1 MKNKNIK
8 LISLYLLSIISF
20 YLVSEFI
27 VILSGTF
34 LIFLIFPLLPI
45 WVCMMLIVITPPS
58 LFITFLSNPK
68 SRVKSFKEFRELL
81 LLCFKSYYL
90 TLVSMKFGFF
100 GINIFPVN
108 KIIKHRLLLMGDIDY
123 MEPTIPREDSIVYKL
138 FDKKKSSLNNGKIVI
153 FRNKLDIC
161 VGRISSIKKDSISI
175 KPDNKNYIDEYKEWN
190 RIPIDN
196 IIGILLFNVN
206 PSKNPLIKK

>member
-1 MKNKNIK
+1 MKNKNMK
-8 LISLYLLSIISF
+8 LFSLYLLSIISF
-20 YLVSEFI
+20 YLLTEFI
-27 VILSGTF
+27 GILSGTF

-45 WVCMMLIVITPPS
+45 WLGIMLIVITPPS
-58 LFITFLSNPK
+58 LFINCLFNPK

-81 LLCFKSYYL
+81 FLCFKSYYI
-90 TLVSMKFGFF
+90 TFISMQFGFLN
-100 GINIFPVN
+100 INIFPLN
-108 KIIKHRLLLMGDIDY
+108 KIINYKLLLMGDIDY

-190 RIPIDN
+190 RNPIDN
-196 IIGILLFNVN
+196 IMVYYFLM
-206 PSKNPLIKK
+206 